1 MSKLSIII
9 PCYYNEKN
17 IPVTS
22 AELLRNE
29 SSFPAGTQV
38 EYVMVDDGSGDDTL
52 KALKQFQNQCE
63 PGKVKIVKLAGNFG
77 SYNAIQAGMKYAT
90 GDCHIVIAADLQD
103 PIELMPEMLRLW
115 QSGFKLVIANRQ
127 NREDNIISRVFANRY
142 QRLIKKYALPNLPD
156 GGFDYCLF
164 DKQLKEQVIQLNEK
178 NTNSL
183 YLLLTLNYPYACLP
197 YTRKKREIGKSRWT
211 MKKKIKLFVDSFVSF
226 SYFPLRLITVSGF
239 ILGIISLIYA
249 IVVIYARLSGD
260 IQVEGFTAMML
271 VFLFISAFQMI
282 AIGIIGEYL
291 WRTLEASRKRPP
303 YVVDEV
309 L

>member
-9 PCYYNEKN
+9 PCYFNELN
-17 IPVTS
+17 IPVTA

-29 SSFPAGTQV
+29 SNFPAGTTF

-52 KALKQFQNQCE
+52 GALKKFQQQCE

-90 GDCHIVIAADLQD
+90 GDCNIVIAADLQD
-103 PIELMPEMLRLW
+103 PVELMPEMLKMW
-115 QSGFKLVIANRQ
+115 QSGFKLVIANRKD
-127 NREDNIISRVFANRY
+127 REDHLMSRLLASRY
-142 QRLIKKYALPNLPD
+142 QKLIKKYALPNLPD

-164 DKQLKEQVIQLNEK
+164 DKQLKEQVIALNEK

-183 YLLLTLNYPYACLP
+183 YLLLTLNYPYACIP

-211 MKKKIKLFVDSFVSF
+211 LKKKIKLFVDSFVSF
-226 SYFPLRLITVSGF
+226 SYFPLRLITVAGF
-239 ILGIISLIYA
+239 VLGFVSLIYA
-249 IVVIYARLSGD
+249 SVVAYARLTGK

-309 L
+309 I